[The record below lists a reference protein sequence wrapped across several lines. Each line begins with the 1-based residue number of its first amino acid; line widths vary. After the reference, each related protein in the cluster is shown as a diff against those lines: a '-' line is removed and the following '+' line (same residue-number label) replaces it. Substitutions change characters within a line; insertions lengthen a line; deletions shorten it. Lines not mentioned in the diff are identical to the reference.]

1 MWTSP
6 LQENGEEGR
15 DSRALRREL
24 GGQTQRPVRGLC
36 RDYAGRG
43 IREEKQGRLE
53 HQVSRAANNREPDTG
68 SEKNTHS

>member
-24 GGQTQRPVRGLC
+24 EGQTQRPVRGLC
-36 RDYAGRG
+36 RDSDGQGNPAREAGPSG
-43 IREEKQGRLE
+43 TSGFSGCEQ
-53 HQVSRAANNREPDTG
+53 QRA
-68 SEKNTHS
+68 